1 MRTTN
6 SFKASSICNA
16 YKHRYPQCLF
26 FAMNSARWKTSEA
39 TLRTFEPVVTLP
51 DRKKGKSSVDGSS
64 PSEWLLVELQGE
76 MFSRHNSALTG
87 NVMGDLLYTK
97 EGVPVLIVGHH
108 ILYGKQVKLEKPF
121 AVLTKQSSHL
131 QDSHDNDNDDVTQ
144 ETNQQGPTS
153 TSYYVS
159 ALIKRKLIFKTR
171 PKPII
176 TNVPKKV

>member
-1 MRTTN
+1 MVQIVIR
-6 SFKASSICNA
+6 
-16 YKHRYPQCLF
+16 
-26 FAMNSARWKTSEA
+26 
-39 TLRTFEPVVTLP
+39 
-51 DRKKGKSSVDGSS
+51 GSVDGST
-64 PSEWLLVELQGE
+64 PPEWLLVELQGE
-76 MFSRHNSALTG
+76 MISRHNSGLAG

-121 AVLTKQSSHL
+121 AVLTKHSGHS
-131 QDSHDNDNDDVTQ
+131 QDSLGSRDKANNSDDVTQ
-144 ETNQQGPTS
+144 VPMETNQQGPAS
-153 TSYYVS
+153 TSYSVS